1 MKGISK
7 RVAIGFMSIVALL
20 FISGMISLFE
30 LSNLSNDT
38 EKILSTGKRNMELA
52 KDMLNAAH
60 DHSRAIINIAI
71 FNDHSYDSLCR
82 HSLSELE
89 ARIASARSESF
100 NAECLDSLTITV
112 GELRTLS
119 DEYLVHNAS
128 EQIEQHSAKEPVDD
142 FDLTEGSVTGKIWY
156 ETKYQVLYTRLLEQI
171 KRFMTLTHSSLAPR
185 AAQLNKNAYR
195 SVTPIFIS
203 LIVMIAIVLMFF
215 YFVNVYCVRPIVRI
229 NKALGDYL
237 TFKLPFR
244 VKAELL
250 DELKELDDNI
260 ENLINISKQAK
271 NNR

>member
-20 FISGMISLFE
+20 FVSGMISLFE

-71 FNDHSYDSLCR
+71 FNDHAYDSLCR
-82 HSLSELE
+82 RSLSDLE
-89 ARIASARSESF
+89 ERIASARSEAF
-100 NAECLDSLTITV
+100 NAECLDSLAGTV

-119 DEYLVHNAS
+119 NEYLEQNAS
-128 EQIEQHSAKEPVDD
+128 VQDEQHKAKAVVMDD
-142 FDLTEGSVTGKIWY
+142 FDLTEGSVAGKIWY
-156 ETKYQVLYTRLLEQI
+156 ETKYQAVYTHLLEQI
-171 KRFMTLTHSSLAPR
+171 KHFMTLTHSSLAPR

-215 YFVNVYCVRPIVRI
+215 YFINVYCVRPIVRI

-260 ENLINISKQAK
+260 EMLINISKQNK
-271 NNR
+271 K

>member
-30 LSNLSNDT
+30 LSHLSNDT
-38 EKILSTGKRNMELA
+38 ENILSTGKRNMELA

-60 DHSRAIINIAI
+60 DNSRAIINIAI

-82 HSLSELE
+82 QTLRNMEGC
-89 ARIASARSESF
+89 IASARNESF
-100 NAECLDSLTITV
+100 NAECLDSLAMGV
-112 GELRTLS
+112 SELRALS
-119 DEYLVHNAS
+119 DEYLEQTAADTAS
-128 EQIEQHSAKEPVDD
+128 QHAAKAVVDD

-156 ETKYQVLYTRLLEQI
+156 ETKYQTAYTRLLEQI
-171 KRFMTLTHSSLAPR
+171 KHFMTLTHSSLAPR

-215 YFVNVYCVRPIVRI
+215 YFVNIYCVKPIVRI

-260 ENLINISKQAK
+260 ETLINISKQNK
-271 NNR
+271 K